1 VHTDIVSQQNSLQI
15 DRLGVG
21 ATFAMGIVVA
31 VASTTEVHLLQ
42 RDSSGGKRQGRYVL
56 GDLLGRGGM
65 AEVFAGQS
73 MGSHGF
79 QKPVAIKRLL
89 PELANDKVFVER
101 LIGEAKLLVDM
112 QHGNIVS
119 VIDLARDGDDVFL
132 VMEFMDGP
140 SVRQLLKARG
150 SRGLPMGVATYIV
163 QNAATGL
170 EFAHNRPG
178 GAVIHADISPS
189 NILLT
194 TSGEVRVADFG
205 IARREGGAGA
215 GVVEGKWA
223 YMAPEQARGEALTPR
238 SDVFALGVVLYELIC
253 GQHPLGRQVTADERE
268 LSTLKVIPPRVVN
281 PKIPVGIE
289 AICVKA
295 LSHDRKDRYTSMQSM
310 IDAISEE
317 RFANG
322 WREGAND
329 LATVIKEIT
338 PGAANVISA
347 EPRTQH
353 TDRPVT
359 IVTSSLIVDSERRR
373 ASSQP
378 RAKSQSQ
385 SQSQPQPAASPH
397 VIVDEAYSDAAA
409 PTKILDSGAQTLFIE
424 QGSKS
429 KSVRPLVRPM
439 TVPPIAASLPTRPD
453 GTPAPQLV
461 VPEGAMPQPVYAFAA
476 SMLPELASVQ
486 GGHTGAAIAFAAER
500 GSNRWTYGILAVA
513 ALVGVVAA
521 VAIQLARSKV
531 DEPVIVQSP
540 IVVESRRKITV
551 LPLPIPAPTQVVV
564 VPTPAPVAP
573 APFPVPPIA
582 ATPTPF
588 AVAVAT
594 PDVATTPSLESR
606 LAARRAAMPT
616 PKPKQVATRPVHKG
630 EAYLVVDSRSSDYLT
645 ITVNGVSKDT
655 PGAKF
660 TVHAGPQT
668 VTVRDDNY
676 RFTCKVNLGDGKMVR
691 LRASMANRSCE

>member
-1 VHTDIVSQQNSLQI
+1 
-15 DRLGVG
+15 
-21 ATFAMGIVVA
+21 MA
-31 VASTTEVHLLQ
+31 VASTPEEMHLLQ
-42 RDSSGGKRQGRYVL
+42 RDTSGKQRQGRYVL
-56 GDLLGRGGM
+56 GELLGRGGM

-89 PELANDKVFVER
+89 PELANDTVFVER
-101 LIGEAKLLVDM
+101 LIGEAKLLVGM

-119 VIDLARDGDDVFL
+119 VLDLARDGDDVFL

-150 SRGLPMGVATYIV
+150 SRGLPIGVATYIV

-205 IARREGGAGA
+205 IARREGLGAA

-289 AICVKA
+289 AICMKA
-295 LSHDRKDRYTSMQSM
+295 LSHDRKDRYPSMQAM

-338 PGAANVISA
+338 PGTAAAISTG
-347 EPRTQH
+347 PKTQH

-359 IVTSSLIVDSERRR
+359 IITRSLIIESERRR
-373 ASSQP
+373 AASQP
-378 RAKSQSQ
+378 RAI
-385 SQSQPQPAASPH
+385 SPR
-397 VIVDEAYSDAAA
+397 VIVDEELSEAAA
-409 PTKILDSGAQTLFIE
+409 SEPTKLLDTSAEPTKLLAIAAEPTKILDSGAQTLFIE

-429 KSVRPLVRPM
+429 RSRSQSASLQPQP
-439 TVPPIAASLPTRPD
+439 VPPIAASMAPRPD

-461 VPEGAMPQPVYAFAA
+461 PPPIPPSMYNFAA
-476 SMLPELASVQ
+476 SMLPAPELASVH
-486 GGHTGAAIAFAAER
+486 GGNTHTGAAIAFAAER
-500 GSNRWTYGILAVA
+500 GGNRWTYGVLGLAAVI
-513 ALVGVVAA
+513 GIIAA
-521 VAIQLARSKV
+521 VAIQLAPSKE
-531 DEPVIVQSP
+531 D
-540 IVVESRRKITV
+540 
-551 LPLPIPAPTQVVV
+551 AVVV
-564 VPTPAPVAP
+564 KMAPAPVEPAPIVPAPVVQAPVVQAPVAQAPVVQAPVAQAPVAQAPVAQAPVSEAP
-573 APFPVPPIA
+573 AAQAPVAAPPEDPA
-582 ATPTPF
+582 Q
-588 AVAVAT
+588 
-594 PDVATTPSLESR
+594 SLESK
-606 LAARRAAMPT
+606 LAARRTKTAAGAA
-616 PKPKQVATRPVHKG
+616 KPKQVAARPIHKG

-660 TVHAGPQT
+660 TVPAGPYT
-668 VTVRDDNY
+668 VTVRDDDY
-676 RFTCKVNLGDGKMVR
+676 RFTCKVNLADGKMVR
-691 LRASMANRSCE
+691 MRVSMANRSCD